1 MTGRAVRAELE
12 KGYNHGIY
20 TEWAVDNVEREERRA
35 KRVSMTIF
43 DTGMRIGVSMWKTSK
58 SLRGFQ
64 GAEEMSNGPE
74 VARIFQRSFQL
85 DSTIWTLW
93 PSWRNGSDYHVS
105 TECQL
110 HSSYYNYYCYNWATL
125 LLSLSLS
132 LCLSLSPSFSKRY
145 LHSLKPIRASVLTD
159 SSNVSPVLNLYIF
172 PIYSYTL
179 QSWRLFSFLLSLSL
193 SICVN
198 IIALLLYT
206 PTYTPSHRH
215 TGTEEAPYFTMLSGK
230 LWRNFN
236 RLTLGWWVK
245 FWDFRQSP
253 PKALL

>member
-1 MTGRAVRAELE
+1 MVQKLQGSSSGRSNSTVLSEHYGLRDEMAQITMSPLNANFILHTTTTTATTG
-12 KGYNHGIY
+12 
-20 TEWAVDNVEREERRA
+20 
-35 KRVSMTIF
+35 
-43 DTGMRIGVSMWKTSK
+43 
-58 SLRGFQ
+58 
-64 GAEEMSNGPE
+64 
-74 VARIFQRSFQL
+74 
-85 DSTIWTLW
+85 
-93 PSWRNGSDYHVS
+93 
-105 TECQL
+105 L
-110 HSSYYNYYCYNWATL
+110 HFY
-125 LLSLSLS
+125 S